1 MTPQQ
6 IQDVQ
11 LYIGLATSIIAL
23 LFLLIGGVA
32 GIFIFFQLAPILA
45 LRILPTWADE
55 KKEHLV
61 IRFEVENKSRV
72 RITRP
77 KIRLQVIEQKVAPS
91 GAISQWVPFTKEAV
105 RQGEQLVEWRDPI
118 EISETTARMYPSE
131 IIVIERLYHCP
142 QASLIL
148 HIALQVEVKLGL
160 WGRVVTR
167 KTQDWRQT
175 TTCFVVK

>member
-6 IQDVQ
+6 MQNIQ
-11 LYIGLATSIIAL
+11 LYVGLATSIIAL

-55 KKEHLV
+55 KKEHVV
-61 IRFEVENKSRV
+61 IRFEIENKSRV
-72 RITRP
+72 RINRP
-77 KIRLQVIEQKVAPS
+77 KIRLQVIEQKVPSS
-91 GAISQWVPFTKEAV
+91 GAISEWVPFKKEAA
-105 RQGEQLVEWRDPI
+105 RQNEQPVEWREPI

-131 IIVIERLYHCP
+131 VIVIERLYQCP

-148 HIALQVEVKLGL
+148 HAALQVEVKLGL
-160 WGRVVTR
+160 WGRIVTR